1 MRSTRFL
8 HSIYN
13 RFQLHYFNASQNA
26 ECDHG
31 DHMKPSVGS
40 HWDVDSILR
49 VGMQSLLDLFDDS
62 CEGTMAVDEHGR
74 IVWINDKYVAFLGLK
89 SAADALGRPVEE
101 IIPNSRMREVVQNG
115 KPILLDIMMIRDQP
129 LVVMRIPLKDE
140 SGKTIGAIGFAL
152 YDRLQRLKPLVSKFA
167 ELQWALA
174 NTQKELAQLR
184 HTKYSISS
192 FIGVSPASLE
202 LKHRA
207 RRAAQLDTTV
217 LLLGETGS
225 GKELLAH
232 GIHAASGRA
241 GKPFVGVNIAAVPES
256 LLESEFFGVA
266 PGAYTGADRKGRD
279 GKFKIADGGTLFL
292 DEVGDMPLQT
302 QAKLLR
308 VLQEQEIEP
317 LGSNKIIKVDVR
329 VIAATSHDLKQ
340 LVADGKF
347 RSDLYYR
354 LNVLPIVLPPLR
366 DRLADLDALCEHLLE
381 QIATRTGMPQRELA
395 PSARALL
402 ASYGWPGNVR
412 ELRNALEQAGMLTDS
427 LSLTAEDFA
436 SIIPVEA
443 VASANPGS
451 DLGGTSKPA
460 MQEPAEIPVRPL
472 PEAVSDLEKQ
482 LINSALASTGGNKAS
497 AARML
502 GISRATLYQKLA
514 EYKMSE

>member
-1 MRSTRFL
+1 MTS
-8 HSIYN
+8 SN
-13 RFQLHYFNASQNA
+13 
-26 ECDHG
+26 
-31 DHMKPSVGS
+31 GS
-40 HWDVDSILR
+40 HWDVDNFLR
-49 VGMQSLLDLFDDS
+49 VGMQSLLDLFDES
-62 CEGTMAVDEHGR
+62 CEGTMAVDEQGR
-74 IVWINDKYVAFLGLK
+74 IAWINDKYLTFLGLK
-89 SAADALGRPVEE
+89 DASAALGKPVEQV
-101 IIPNSRMREVVQNG
+101 IPNSRMREVVNTG
-115 KPILLDIMMIRDQP
+115 RPILLDIMMINEQP
-129 LVVMRIPLKDE
+129 LVVMRIPLKDDQ
-140 SGKTIGAIGFAL
+140 GKVIGAIGFAL

-174 NTQKELAQLR
+174 DTQKQLSQLR
-184 HTKYSISS
+184 QTKYSISS
-192 FIGVSPASLE
+192 FIGVSPVSLE

-217 LLLGETGS
+217 LLLGETGT

-241 GKPFVGVNIAAVPES
+241 GKPFVGINIAAVPES
-256 LLESEFFGVA
+256 LLEAEFFGVA

-292 DEVGDMPLQT
+292 DEVGDMPLQV

-317 LGSNKIIKVDVR
+317 LGSNTIVKVDVR

-354 LNVLPIVLPPLR
+354 LNVLPIMLPPLR
-366 DRLADLDALCEHLLE
+366 ERVADLDAICENLLE
-381 QIATRTGMPQRELA
+381 QIAARTGMPQRELT
-395 PSARALL
+395 PEARNLL
-402 ASYGWPGNVR
+402 ASYSWPGNVR

-436 SIIPVEA
+436 SILPTEA
-443 VASANPGS
+443 RNVPANG
-451 DLGGTSKPA
+451 
-460 MQEPAEIPVRPL
+460 VRPSDMQAPRDEEEEIRPL
-472 PEAVSDLEKQ
+472 GQAVSELERKM
-482 LINSALASTGGNKAS
+482 IRAALEQSGGNKAS
-497 AARML
+497 TARLL

-514 EYKMSE
+514 EYQIVSE

>member
-1 MRSTRFL
+1 
-8 HSIYN
+8 
-13 RFQLHYFNASQNA
+13 
-26 ECDHG
+26 
-31 DHMKPSVGS
+31 MKTSVGS
-40 HWDVDSILR
+40 SWDVDSFLR

-62 CEGTMAVDEHGR
+62 CEGTMAVDDQGR
-74 IVWINDKYVAFLGLK
+74 IAWINDKYVAFLGLK
-89 SAADALGRPVEE
+89 SPDDALGKPVEE
-101 IIPNSRMREVVQNG
+101 IIPNSRMREVVQTG
-115 KPILLDIMMIRDQP
+115 RPILLDIMMIRDQP
-129 LVVMRIPLKDE
+129 LVVMRIPMKDE
-140 SGKTIGAIGFAL
+140 AGKIIGALGFAL

-174 NTQKELAQLR
+174 NTKKELAQLR

-192 FIGVSPASLE
+192 FVGVSPVSLE

-241 GKPFVGVNIAAVPES
+241 GKAFVGINIAAVPET
-256 LLESEFFGVA
+256 LLEAEFFGVA

-292 DEVGDMPLQT
+292 DEVGDMPLQV

-354 LNVLPIVLPPLR
+354 LNVLPILLPPLR
-366 DRLADLDALCEHLLE
+366 ERLGDLDALCEHLLE
-381 QIATRTGMPQRELA
+381 QIATRTGMPQRELT
-395 PSARALL
+395 PSARAFL
-402 ASYGWPGNVR
+402 ASYSWPGNVR

-427 LSLTAEDFA
+427 IALSAEDFA
-436 SIIPVEA
+436 TILSMDSKTTLPSGATTNGDSKASIRPLADA
-443 VASANPGS
+443 VA
-451 DLGGTSKPA
+451 
-460 MQEPAEIPVRPL
+460 EV
-472 PEAVSDLEKQ
+472 EKQ
-482 LINSALASTGGNKAS
+482 AIRSALESTGGNKAL
-497 AARML
+497 AARLL
-502 GISRATLYQKLA
+502 GISRATLYQKITDFKLL
-514 EYKMSE
+514 SD

>member
-1 MRSTRFL
+1 MKTSVGARWD
-8 HSIYN
+8 
-13 RFQLHYFNASQNA
+13 A
-26 ECDHG
+26 
-31 DHMKPSVGS
+31 DHM
-40 HWDVDSILR
+40 LQA
-49 VGMQSLLDLFDDS
+49 GMQSLLEMFDDS
-62 CEGTMAVDEHGR
+62 CEGTIAVDDLGR
-74 IVWINDKYVAFLGLK
+74 IAWINDKYVAFLGLK
-89 SAADALGRPVEE
+89 NADEALGKPVEDV
-101 IIPNSRMREVVQNG
+101 IPSSRMREVLQTG

-129 LVVMRIPLKDE
+129 LVVMRIPIKDE
-140 SGKTIGAIGFAL
+140 NGVVIGALGFAL

-174 NTQKELAQLR
+174 NTKKELAHLR

-192 FIGVSPASLE
+192 FVGVSPASME

-241 GKPFVGVNIAAVPES
+241 GRPFVGINIAAVPET
-256 LLESEFFGVA
+256 LLEAEFFGVA
-266 PGAYTGADRKGRD
+266 PGAYTGADRKGRE

-292 DEVGDMPLQT
+292 DEVGDMPLQV

-317 LGSNKIIKVDVR
+317 LGSNQITKLDVR

-340 LVADGKF
+340 LVAEGRF

-354 LNVLPIVLPPLR
+354 LNVLPVTLPPLR
-366 DRLADLDALCEHLLE
+366 ERLADLDVLCEHLLE
-381 QIATRTGMPQRELA
+381 QIATRTGMPQRELT
-395 PSARALL
+395 PSARVVL
-402 ASYGWPGNVR
+402 ASHRWPGNVR

-427 LSLTAEDFA
+427 ITLSAEDFA
-436 SIIPVEA
+436 SIIPVTDEQGKTA
-443 VASANPGS
+443 EPIPDASA
-451 DLGGTSKPA
+451 
-460 MQEPAEIPVRPL
+460 PVRPL
-472 PEAVSDLEKQ
+472 SEAVAEVEKA
-482 LINSALASTGGNKAS
+482 LIQSALLNTGGNKAS

-502 GISRATLYQKLA
+502 GISRATLYQKIEEFNL
-514 EYKMSE
+514 SV

>member
-1 MRSTRFL
+1 
-8 HSIYN
+8 
-13 RFQLHYFNASQNA
+13 
-26 ECDHG
+26 
-31 DHMKPSVGS
+31 MKPSVGS

-89 SAADALGRPVEE
+89 SAADALGKPVEE

-402 ASYGWPGNVR
+402 ASYSWPGNVR

-443 VASANPGS
+443 VVSASPGS
-451 DLGGTSKPA
+451 DSSGASQPA
-460 MQEPAEIPVRPL
+460 IPEPAEIPVRPL

>member
-1 MRSTRFL
+1 
-8 HSIYN
+8 
-13 RFQLHYFNASQNA
+13 
-26 ECDHG
+26 
-31 DHMKPSVGS
+31 MKPSVGS
-40 HWDVDSILR
+40 AWDVDSILR

-62 CEGTMAVDEHGR
+62 CEGTMAVDDHGR
-74 IVWINDKYVAFLGLK
+74 IAWINDKYVAFLGLK
-89 SAADALGRPVEE
+89 SPAEALGRPVEE
-101 IIPNSRMREVVQNG
+101 LIPNSRMREVVQNG

-129 LVVMRIPLKDE
+129 LVVMRIPMKDDT
-140 SGKTIGAIGFAL
+140 GKVVGAIGFAL

-174 NTQKELAQLR
+174 NTQKELARLR

-192 FIGVSPASLE
+192 FVGVSPASLE

-241 GKPFVGVNIAAVPES
+241 GRAFVGINIAAVPET
-256 LLESEFFGVA
+256 LLEAEFFGVA
-266 PGAYTGADRKGRD
+266 AGAYTGADRKGRD

-292 DEVGDMPLQT
+292 DEVGDMPLQV

-317 LGSNKIIKVDVR
+317 LGSNNIIKVDVR

-340 LVADGKF
+340 LVAEGKF

-366 DRLADLDALCEHLLE
+366 ERVADLDALCEHLLE

-395 PSARALL
+395 PSARAVL
-402 ASYGWPGNVR
+402 AAYDWPGNVR

-427 LSLTAEDFA
+427 ISLTAKDFA
-436 SIIPVEA
+436 SILSTDTQERLTPRSAAQGESTQIAPADMAVRPLAEA
-443 VASANPGS
+443 VA
-451 DLGGTSKPA
+451 
-460 MQEPAEIPVRPL
+460 E
-472 PEAVSDLEKQ
+472 LEKN
-482 LINSALASTGGNKAS
+482 LIRAALQNTSGNKAS
-497 AARML
+497 AARLL
-502 GISRATLYQKLA
+502 GISRATLYQKIEEFSL
-514 EYKMSE
+514 MSD

>member
-1 MRSTRFL
+1 MKTSVP
-8 HSIYN
+8 
-13 RFQLHYFNASQNA
+13 AS
-26 ECDHG
+26 
-31 DHMKPSVGS
+31 
-40 HWDVDSILR
+40 WDVDNILR
-49 VGMQSLLDLFDDS
+49 VGMESLLDLFDDS
-62 CEGTMAVDEHGR
+62 CEGTMAVDEQGR
-74 IVWINDKYVAFLGLK
+74 IAWINDKYVAFLGLK
-89 SAADALGRPVEE
+89 SPDEALGKAVEDV
-101 IIPNSRMREVVQNG
+101 IPNSRMREVVQTG

-140 SGKTIGAIGFAL
+140 AGKVIGALGFAL

-174 NTQKELAQLR
+174 NTKKELAQLR
-184 HTKYSISS
+184 HSKYSISS
-192 FIGVSPASLE
+192 FVGVSPVSLE

-241 GKPFVGVNIAAVPES
+241 GKPFVGINIAAVPET
-256 LLESEFFGVA
+256 LLEAEFFGVA

-292 DEVGDMPLQT
+292 DEVGDMPLQV

-317 LGSNKIIKVDVR
+317 LGSNTIIKVDVR

-366 DRLADLDALCEHLLE
+366 ERVADLDALCEHLLE

-395 PSARALL
+395 PSARAFL
-402 ASYGWPGNVR
+402 ASYSWPGNVR

-427 LSLTAEDFA
+427 ISLTAEDFA
-436 SIIPVEA
+436 TILPMDGGQLPNATASLASSAPASVRPLAEA
-443 VASANPGS
+443 VA
-451 DLGGTSKPA
+451 
-460 MQEPAEIPVRPL
+460 E
-472 PEAVSDLEKQ
+472 LEKT
-482 LINSALASTGGNKAS
+482 LIKSTLENTRGNKAQ
-497 AARML
+497 AARLL
-502 GISRATLYQKLA
+502 GISRATLYQKIVDFNLV
-514 EYKMSE
+514 SD

>member
-1 MRSTRFL
+1 MK
-8 HSIYN
+8 
-13 RFQLHYFNASQNA
+13 ASF
-26 ECDHG
+26 
-31 DHMKPSVGS
+31 GS
-40 HWDVDSILR
+40 HWDVDGIQR

-62 CEGTMAVDEHGR
+62 CEGTMAVDDHGR
-74 IVWINDKYVAFLGLK
+74 IVWMNDKYASFLGLK
-89 SAADALGRPVEE
+89 SADNALGKPVEE
-101 IIPNSRMREVVQNG
+101 IIPNSRMREVVQSG
-115 KPILLDIMMIRDQP
+115 KPILLDIMMIREQP

-140 SGKTIGAIGFAL
+140 SGKIIGAIGFAL
-152 YDRLQRLKPLVSKFA
+152 YDRLQQLKPLVSKFS

-184 HTKYSISS
+184 HTKYSISN
-192 FIGVSPASLE
+192 FVGVSPVSLE

-217 LLLGETGS
+217 LLLGETGT

-241 GKPFVGVNIAAVPES
+241 GKPFVGINIAAVPET
-256 LLESEFFGVA
+256 LLEAEFFGVA
-266 PGAYTGADRKGRD
+266 AGAYTGAERKGRD

-292 DEVGDMPLQT
+292 DEVGDMPLQV

-317 LGSNKIIKVDVR
+317 LGSNTIIKVDVR

-366 DRLADLDALCEHLLE
+366 ERIADLDAICEHLLE
-381 QIATRTGMPQRELA
+381 QIAARTGMPQRELA
-395 PSARALL
+395 PSARALF
-402 ASYGWPGNVR
+402 AAYSWPGNVR

-427 LSLTAEDFA
+427 ISLSAEHFAAILPASGLMTAQAPAAELQQTDSSQA
-436 SIIPVEA
+436 
-443 VASANPGS
+443 PGAQVK
-451 DLGGTSKPA
+451 T
-460 MQEPAEIPVRPL
+460 VRPL
-472 PEAVSDLEKQ
+472 GEAIAELERR
-482 LINSALASTGGNKAS
+482 IIRTALDNAAGNKAM
-497 AARML
+497 AARLL
-502 GISRATLYQKLA
+502 GISRATLYQKID
-514 EYKMSE
+514 EYQLLSD